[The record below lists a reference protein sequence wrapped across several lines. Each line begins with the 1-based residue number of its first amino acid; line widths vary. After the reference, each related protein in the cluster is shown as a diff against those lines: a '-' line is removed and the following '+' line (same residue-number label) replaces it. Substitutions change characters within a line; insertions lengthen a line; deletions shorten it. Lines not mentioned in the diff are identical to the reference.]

1 MSALSVRSEVGRLRR
16 VLVHE
21 PGPEIDRMVPD
32 MMEELLF
39 DDILFGEGARQE
51 HQIFRSVMEK
61 VGVETFDMRDLLVES
76 LEHDTARQWLLAAL
90 LDNVAPGLEEQLRQ
104 APAAEL
110 ADVLIGGLRWSDDT
124 DDLAREDLFEVLPTP
139 NWCFQR
145 DPQVV
150 VGDSVLFSSM
160 ATPTRTREVLLSRTV
175 FRFHPDFAAAPVL
188 LDPLLADA
196 DRPLY
201 LGMHRPRFEGGD
213 VMVLSDQVIAVGYS
227 ERTNRSGVRQLAQ
240 ALKQREQGPRWLIV
254 GALPHKRAYM
264 HLDTVMT
271 QIDEHRCLAFPPV
284 IQPGHDD
291 TASVYEF
298 DLHDADPR
306 PRACTDLL
314 TALRG
319 RGVDLEA
326 IPCGGDDP
334 IAQQREQWTDGA
346 NALALAP
353 GVIVLYE
360 RNRHTAEALDR
371 RGYRVVEA
379 EEVLLGRTRVRLDD
393 PEPTCI
399 LLPSHELSRARGG
412 PHCLTHAL
420 RRDALGAP

>member
-1 MSALSVRSEVGRLRR
+1 MLDVRSEVGRLRE
-16 VLVHE
+16 VLVHA
-21 PGPEIDRMVPD
+21 PGPEVDRMVPD

-39 DDILFGEGARQE
+39 DDILFGERAREEHERFRRLLGAVDVRV
-51 HQIFRSVMEK
+51 H
-61 VGVETFDMRDLLVES
+61 DMRDLLVEA
-76 LEHDTARQWLLAAL
+76 LAAEGARSWLLNAM
-90 LDNVAPGLEEQLRQ
+90 LDDVSSPVGERMQASSPSDLVDMFVAGVRFTEGS
-104 APAAEL
+104 
-110 ADVLIGGLRWSDDT
+110 DVLSS
-124 DDLAREDLFEVLPTP
+124 EELFEVVPVP

-150 VGDSVLFSSM
+150 VADSVLFSAM
-160 ATPTRTREVLLSRTV
+160 ATLTRTREVLLARTV
-175 FRFHPDFAAAPVL
+175 FRFHPDLAATPVL
-188 LDPLLADA
+188 HDPLEASP

-201 LGMHRPRFEGGD
+201 IGMHQPRIEGGD
-213 VMVLSDQVIAVGYS
+213 VMVLSEDVAVIGYS
-227 ERTNRSGVRQLAQ
+227 ERTNRSGVRHVVR
-240 ALKQREQGPRWLIV
+240 ALTRMENGPRWLIV
-254 GALPHKRAYM
+254 ASLPQKRAYM

-271 QIDEHRCLAFPPV
+271 QIDAGSCLAFPPV
-284 IQPGHDD
+284 ILPGHDD

-298 DLHDADPR
+298 DLHEKDPR
-306 PRACTDLL
+306 PRPASDML

-326 IPCGGDDP
+326 VPCGGDDP
-334 IAQQREQWTDGA
+334 LEQQREQWTDGA

-360 RNRHTAEALDR
+360 RNVATAECLAG

-379 EEVLLGRTRVRLDD
+379 DDVIAGRVPVDLDR

-412 PHCLTHAL
+412 PHCLSHAL
-420 RRDALGAP
+420 RRDRIR